1 MPEPN
6 TQAQYSSTS
15 KDKAALDDKTQLDQQ
30 QPSDSEQASTFPRD
44 GAGVEEVS
52 ANPWMDS
59 SAFPDGGT
67 KAWLTV
73 AGGSACLFVSFGWIN
88 CMGVFQDH
96 YATNQ
101 LSSYSQSEISWIP
114 ALQSR
119 WFMFL
124 RERIC

>member
-1 MPEPN
+1 MSESN
-6 TQAQYSSTS
+6 GQAQNTRRVAEHAVPGEKSLS
-15 KDKAALDDKTQLDQQ
+15 DEQQLSQF
-30 QPSDSEQASTFPRD
+30 EN
-44 GAGVEEVS
+44 G
-52 ANPWMDS
+52 

-73 AGGSACLFVSFGWIN
+73 AGGSACLFVSFGWVN

-114 ALQSR
+114 ALQSKQSL
-119 WFMFL
+119 FYENKFTN
-124 RERIC
+124 I